1 MSKILGVH
9 TSPGLKIGYNS
20 TGGAAFSMAAG
31 DLHFVRV
38 FAGDDG
44 VLYNLSCFRA
54 AQAAN
59 VRSVMGIYTD
69 VAGSPSTLLAQ
80 TSENVNTV
88 GAFGSQLGATQ
99 MYPLQNPVPITR
111 GSVYW
116 LAYIQNT
123 TANIETV
130 INTSTIGINVH
141 KSIGYTT
148 TLPAS
153 VTAPFTSPSG
163 GISPL
168 GGW

>member
-1 MSKILGVH
+1 MPKILGLH
-9 TSPGLKIGYNS
+9 TSPGLKLGYNS

-31 DLHFVRV
+31 DLHFVKV
-38 FAGDDG
+38 FAGEDG

-69 VAGSPSTLLAQ
+69 NAGSPSTLIAQ
-80 TSENVNTV
+80 TSENVNTL
-88 GAFGSQLGATQ
+88 GSFGSQVGATQ
-99 MYPLQNPVPITR
+99 MYPLQTPVTITR
-111 GSVYW
+111 GTTYW
-116 LAYIQNT
+116 LAYVQNT
-123 TANIETV
+123 TANIETT
-130 INTSTIGINVH
+130 INASTIGLNVH
-141 KSIGYTT
+141 KSIGYTA

-168 GGW
+168 AGW